1 MDGFAQL
8 PEPMTYK
15 IGVPIRAD
23 MSCTIFSKRACSR
36 ASSRRLPL
44 NSTAE
49 VASLLEAGAIAD
61 RRYRRARDDRADA
74 RHGHQALA
82 AVILLRQ
89 RFDLGTLSGHGF
101 HPLKTQ
107 LTLSNH

>member
-8 PEPMTYK
+8 PMTYK

-74 RHGHQALA
+74 RHGHQPLA
-82 AVILLRQ
+82 AVILLHQ